1 MKVAIAASLGILAL
15 ACAHTASS
23 GGDSSE
29 ADRLIG
35 TWGLV
40 EMVHLRPDGGTTT
53 SEFGAGPRGTIVYDR
68 SGHMAAQISY
78 DSRPTFHD
86 PNGPTPEE
94 GFAAF
99 DSYLAY
105 AGTYTYDPTRHIVTH
120 HVEISLNPSIVGQN
134 LSREVQMSGDRI
146 VLLTPPGKVKNGE
159 QVRYQLT
166 WSRLSGP

>member
-40 EMVHLRPDGGTTT
+40 EVVHLRPDGGTTT
-53 SEFGAGPRGTIVYDR
+53 SEFGTSPRGTIVYDR
-68 SGHMAAQISY
+68 SGHMAAQISS
-78 DSRPTFHD
+78 DPRPTFHD

-105 AGTYTYDPTRHIVTH
+105 AGTYTYDPTRQVVTH
-120 HVEISLNPSIVGQN
+120 HVEILLYPSLVGQN
-134 LSREVQMSGDRI
+134 LPREVEMSRDRI
-146 VLLTPPGKVKNGE
+146 VLLTPPRQEKKGE
-159 QVRYQLT
+159 LVRY
-166 WSRLSGP
+166 RL